1 MLANKYCQNSI
12 DTHTLRSHC
21 QVRSFGVTRHWMKFP
36 SCLDKFVQ
44 ISDRADIRVG
54 ECLDGKVT
62 GDSQDDNRVEVVRK
76 ESNKIRT

>member
-12 DTHTLRSHC
+12 GTHALGSHC
-21 QVRSFGVTRHWMKFP
+21 QVRSFRVTRHWMKFP

-44 ISDRADIRVG
+44 ISNRADIGVG
-54 ECLDGKVT
+54 ECLDGKVA
-62 GDSQDDNRVEVVRK
+62 GDSQDNNRVEVVRK